1 MSNSIS
7 ERLADDIKKC
17 LGINVK
23 GFGNEISDN
32 GIKHIEKDHG
42 INGRSDKSMKDFHD
56 LARIPYVI
64 DGYEKIKRGI
74 YSKEY
79 HSQTVE
85 LQKN

>member
-1 MSNSIS
+1 MNSKNGLNPKKAYFKLSNSIS

-42 INGRSDKSMKDFHD
+42 INGKSIR
-56 LARIPYVI
+56 A
-64 DGYEKIKRGI
+64 
-74 YSKEY
+74 
-79 HSQTVE
+79 
-85 LQKN
+85 